1 MAGKIVLI
9 GGPAGAG
16 KSTLAA
22 AWCAT
27 QDRAVHIEL
36 DDIRDLIVAGRADPQ
51 GAGEMVGEQYD
62 LSVEACVR
70 LAATFAAA
78 GYDVAIDDVLEPSAF
93 ERVWAPALSG
103 IPYTLLILMPELD
116 EVLRRAR
123 SREKRVRE
131 DIIRAQYEASKAWS
145 PQLTMDTTGVSVE
158 EALAFALRERLL
170 P

>member
-27 QDRAVHIEL
+27 RERAVHIEL
-36 DDIRDLIVAGRADPQ
+36 DGVRNRIVSGLADPQ
-51 GAGEMVGEQYD
+51 GGAPMVGEQYS
-62 LSVEACVR
+62 LCVEVCAR
-70 LAATFAAA
+70 EAATFASA
-78 GYDVAIDDVLEPSAF
+78 GYDVAIDDVLEPEAF
-93 ERVWAPALSG
+93 ETHWRPALLG

-116 EVLRRAR
+116 EVLVRAR
-123 SREKRVRE
+123 NREKRVPE
-131 DIIRAQYEASKAWS
+131 EIIRAQFEASMAW
-145 PQLTMDTTGVSVE
+145 PAELTMDTTGVSVE
-158 EALAFALRERLL
+158 EALGFALRERLL